1 MRMRQTFSIKYII
14 SPGKANILTGRLMVG
29 KILIVIIFHFN
40 DIGVASKTFPCD
52 KVLCGLGLQRKEMK
66 VYIFWECEWKY
77 SRYLLLRCM

>member
-1 MRMRQTFSIKYII
+1 MRQTFSIKYII
-14 SPGKANILTGRLMVG
+14 SIISPGKANILTGLMVR

-66 VYIFWECEWKY
+66 VYIF
-77 SRYLLLRCM
+77 